1 MLIATQRQRPNG
13 IVKLM
18 PNAPL
23 LAMGIKAYLPA
34 TAVAAV
40 VEAVVEAVV
49 AVAVEAVVEAA
60 AAVAAADLVPV
71 GRMAAVAVVVV
82 VAASPELDLSF
93 RSTKQKP
100 LRIKGLLFGWKRRN
114 CYNIP
119 MNAREDAVLSVE
131 NLKVAFDTD
140 LGQAEILRGLS
151 YRLQKGKV
159 LAVVGESGCGKT
171 LHALSILKLLPPGG
185 KITQGRILFKGK
197 DILSLSAEKLRQLRG
212 GKISMIFQ
220 DPMTSLNPIRTIGKQ
235 LTETILAHRKMSK
248 LRAQAKAVSL
258 LKQVGIANARERMKQ
273 YPFEFSGGQ
282 RQRIMIAMALC
293 LHPEILIA
301 DEPTTALDVTIQAQ
315 ILKLI
320 KKLQC
325 KNEMAAIFITHNLA
339 IVADVADDVLVLYGG
354 HCVEKAPVQALFAS
368 ALHPYTQGLL
378 GSLVSVNKKQEKL
391 SAIEGYP
398 PAAGQELSGCPFA
411 PRCPRATQQCLA
423 QLPPLQETN
432 GHAVRCWHW
441 EKNV

>member
-1 MLIATQRQRPNG
+1 
-13 IVKLM
+13 
-18 PNAPL
+18 
-23 LAMGIKAYLPA
+23 
-34 TAVAAV
+34 
-40 VEAVVEAVV
+40 
-49 AVAVEAVVEAA
+49 
-60 AAVAAADLVPV
+60 
-71 GRMAAVAVVVV
+71 
-82 VAASPELDLSF
+82 
-93 RSTKQKP
+93 
-100 LRIKGLLFGWKRRN
+100 
-114 CYNIP
+114 

-140 LGQAEILRGLS
+140 LGQAEVLRGLS
-151 YRLQKGKV
+151 YRLEKGKV

-197 DILSLSAEKLRQLRG
+197 DLLSLSAEKLRQLRG

-320 KKLQC
+320 KKLQA

-368 ALHPYTQGLL
+368 PLHPYTQGLL

>member
-1 MLIATQRQRPNG
+1 M
-13 IVKLM
+13 
-18 PNAPL
+18 
-23 LAMGIKAYLPA
+23 
-34 TAVAAV
+34 
-40 VEAVVEAVV
+40 
-49 AVAVEAVVEAA
+49 
-60 AAVAAADLVPV
+60 D
-71 GRMAAVAVVVV
+71 
-82 VAASPELDLSF
+82 
-93 RSTKQKP
+93 
-100 LRIKGLLFGWKRRN
+100 
-114 CYNIP
+114 
-119 MNAREDAVLSVE
+119 AREEAVLSVE

-185 KITQGRILFKGK
+185 KISQGRILFKGK
-197 DILSLSAEKLRQLRG
+197 DILSLPPEELRQLRG

-248 LRAQAKAVSL
+248 LRAQAKALSL

-320 KKLQC
+320 KKLQA

-339 IVADVADDVLVLYGG
+339 IVADVADEVLVLYGG
-354 HCVEKAPVQALFAS
+354 YCVEKAPVQALFAS
-368 ALHPYTQGLL
+368 PLHPYTQGLL

-391 SAIEGYP
+391 PAIEGYP
-398 PAAGQELSGCPFA
+398 PVAGQELPGCPFA

-423 QLPPLQETN
+423 QLPALQENN

-441 EKNV
+441 EKKV

>member
-1 MLIATQRQRPNG
+1 
-13 IVKLM
+13 
-18 PNAPL
+18 
-23 LAMGIKAYLPA
+23 
-34 TAVAAV
+34 
-40 VEAVVEAVV
+40 
-49 AVAVEAVVEAA
+49 
-60 AAVAAADLVPV
+60 
-71 GRMAAVAVVVV
+71 
-82 VAASPELDLSF
+82 
-93 RSTKQKP
+93 
-100 LRIKGLLFGWKRRN
+100 
-114 CYNIP
+114 

-140 LGQAEILRGLS
+140 LGQAEVLRGLS
-151 YRLQKGKV
+151 YRLEKGKV

-220 DPMTSLNPIRTIGKQ
+220 DPMTSVNPIRTIGKH

-368 ALHPYTQGLL
+368 PLHPYTQGLL

>member
-1 MLIATQRQRPNG
+1 
-13 IVKLM
+13 
-18 PNAPL
+18 
-23 LAMGIKAYLPA
+23 
-34 TAVAAV
+34 
-40 VEAVVEAVV
+40 
-49 AVAVEAVVEAA
+49 
-60 AAVAAADLVPV
+60 
-71 GRMAAVAVVVV
+71 
-82 VAASPELDLSF
+82 
-93 RSTKQKP
+93 
-100 LRIKGLLFGWKRRN
+100 
-114 CYNIP
+114 

-140 LGQAEILRGLS
+140 LGQAEVLRGLS
-151 YRLQKGKV
+151 YRLEKGKV

-320 KKLQC
+320 KKLQA